1 VYDVIAG
8 VHPIGKGLDSL
19 RVYDPSLTFVSIN
32 ARSVSKK
39 VFKDEFD
46 SPPKI
51 KMDLSSSKDS
61 MPDLININSCRF
73 ALIYSHWL

>member
-19 RVYDPSLTFVSIN
+19 SVYEPSLTFVSIN
-32 ARSVSKK
+32 VRSVS
-39 VFKDEFD
+39 KDEFD

-51 KMDLSSSKDS
+51 KMD
-61 MPDLININSCRF
+61 
-73 ALIYSHWL
+73 

>member
-1 VYDVIAG
+1 MYDVIAG

-32 ARSVSKK
+32 VRSVS
-39 VFKDEFD
+39 KDEFD

-61 MPDLININSCRF
+61 IPDLMNVSSCRF
-73 ALIYSHWL
+73 ASIYSHWL